1 MSEKDPASSIA
12 PPTTRIDLAAG
23 LTEFPRE
30 VFDHADSLEVLNL
43 TGNRLSSLPDD
54 LGRLKKLRILFCSNN
69 QFTRL
74 PAVLGTCPSLT
85 MVGFRANQI
94 EEIEEGALPRDLE
107 WLILTENRLRELP
120 AALGNCRR
128 LQKLMLSGNSLAT
141 LPAEMV
147 NCENLELLRLAAN
160 QFDALPEW
168 LLRLPRLAWLA
179 LAGNPMT
186 EAKPDLE
193 GEGEIA
199 TIPWSELALNQQL
212 GEGASGVIHRAE
224 WQRGIAA
231 GSDKEVAV
239 KIFKGAMTSDGLPAS
254 EMAASLGVGEHPHL
268 TRVLG
273 RIGGHPDGAE
283 GIVMRLID
291 PAYANLAGPPSFET
305 CTRDV
310 YAKGVKLSAGAAVH
324 LAHGIASA
332 AVQLHEKGILHGD
345 LYAHNILYKPDG
357 ECLLSDFGAAAF
369 YDRGNSTLAR
379 DLERVEVRAFGYLL
393 EELVEFV
400 VGSAP
405 QADDGIAEL
414 IRMRDACCLSEVVA
428 RPSFLEL
435 KSRLSALVN

>member
-1 MSEKDPASSIA
+1 MSEKVPASSTA

-30 VFDHADSLEVLNL
+30 VFDHADTLEVLNL
-43 TGNRLSSLPDD
+43 TNNRLSSLPDD

-94 EEIEEGALPRDLE
+94 EEIEEGALPRDLQ
-107 WLILTENRLRELP
+107 WLILTENRLRDLP
-120 AALGNCRR
+120 AALGNCVR
-128 LQKLMLSGNSLAT
+128 LQKLMLSGNFLES
-141 LPAEMV
+141 LPAEMAS
-147 NCENLELLRLAAN
+147 CENLELLRLAAN
-160 QFDALPEW
+160 RFDSLPDW

-186 EAKPDLE
+186 EAGTDVE
-193 GEGEIA
+193 ERGGMA
-199 TIPWSELALNQQL
+199 TIPWSELELKQQL
-212 GEGASGVIHRAE
+212 GEGASGVIHRAA
-224 WQRGIAA
+224 WRRGVSA

-254 EMAASLGVGEHPHL
+254 EMAASLGVGDHPHL

-273 RIGGHPDGAE
+273 RISGHPQEADGL
-283 GIVMRLID
+283 VMSLID
-291 PAYANLAGPPSFET
+291 PAYANLAGPPSFDT

-310 YAKGVKLSAGAAVH
+310 YANDVRLTSDAAIR

-345 LYAHNILYKPDG
+345 LYAHNILYQPDG
-357 ECLLSDFGAAAF
+357 GCLLSDFGAAAF
-369 YDRGNSTLAR
+369 YDRANPTLAR

-405 QADDGIAEL
+405 QADDGIAEI
-414 IRMRDACCLSEVVA
+414 IRMKDVCCLPDVAA

>member
-12 PPTTRIDLAAG
+12 PATTRIDLAAG
-23 LTEFPRE
+23 LTKFPRE
-30 VFDHADSLEVLNL
+30 IFEHADTLEVLNL
-43 TGNRLSSLPDD
+43 TNNQLSSLPDD

-74 PAVLGTCPSLT
+74 PAVLGTCPGLT

-94 EEIEEGALPRDLE
+94 EEIEEGALAQNLQ

-120 AALGNCRR
+120 AALGKCRR
-128 LQKLMLSGNSLAT
+128 LQKLMLSGNLLDSL
-141 LPAEMV
+141 PDEMAA
-147 NCENLELLRLAAN
+147 CENLELLRLAAN
-160 QFDALPEW
+160 QFDSLPEW
-168 LLRLPRLAWLA
+168 LLHLPRLAWLA

-186 EAKPDLE
+186 EAKSHLE
-193 GEGEIA
+193 EVGDIA
-199 TIPWSELALNQQL
+199 TIPWSELALKQQL

-224 WQRGIAA
+224 WQRGTPADN
-231 GSDKEVAV
+231 DKEVAV
-239 KIFKGAMTSDGLPAS
+239 KIFKGAMTSDGLPSS
-254 EMAASLGVGEHPHL
+254 EMAASLGVGDHPHL

-310 YAKGVKLSAGAAVH
+310 YAEGVRLPVGAAVH

-357 ECLLSDFGAAAF
+357 GCLLSDFGAAAF
-369 YDRGNSTLAR
+369 YDRRNSALAR
-379 DLERVEVRAFGYLL
+379 NLERVEVRAFGCLL

-400 VGSAP
+400 LGSAQ

-414 IRMRDACCLSEVVA
+414 IRLRDACSLPDVAA